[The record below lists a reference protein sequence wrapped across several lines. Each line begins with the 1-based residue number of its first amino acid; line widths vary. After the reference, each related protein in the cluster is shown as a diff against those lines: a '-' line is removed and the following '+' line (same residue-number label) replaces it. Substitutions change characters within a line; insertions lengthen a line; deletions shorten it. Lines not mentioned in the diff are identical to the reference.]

1 MEIYVLNTNFESVA
15 VVDEFESL
23 IWTDR
28 YDEAGDFE
36 LYMSMDKRLLEYLR
50 KDYYLWNADSE
61 HMMIIEGINTNLEF
75 MHLLTYHPDFIK
87 GSYNTG
93 FWEKNHETIDKWMEE
108 GIKEA

>member
-61 HMMIIEGINTNLEF
+61 HMMIIEGINIVS
-75 MHLLTYHPDFIK
+75 DV
-87 GSYNTG
+87 
-93 FWEKNHETIDKWMEE
+93 EE
-108 GIKEA
+108 GNKLIVSGRSLESILDRRIIWFHMSSSFYSIH